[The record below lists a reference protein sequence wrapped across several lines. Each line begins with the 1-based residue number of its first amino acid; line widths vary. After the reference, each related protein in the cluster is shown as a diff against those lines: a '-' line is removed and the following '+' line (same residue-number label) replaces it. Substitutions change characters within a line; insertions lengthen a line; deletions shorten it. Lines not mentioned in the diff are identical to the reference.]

1 MPKGFSA
8 LQILFLNILVIGVW
22 HVSVFIACIKL
33 PPSYFDC
40 NKSRF
45 RPREWERGG
54 RWYRDKLKI
63 NVWKDKVPQHVGK
76 DGFSKSHITDV
87 SIEYLDQ
94 FIMETCRGEW
104 NHTTDT
110 FCIVFVLI
118 MNPLAWGLFC
128 SFLILLG
135 NLPFAAIQRYNRF
148 RLLTVRKKL
157 LRDLSRAEAQ
167 KRASHTV
174 TT

>member
-1 MPKGFSA
+1 MLKGFSA

-94 FIMETCRGEW
+94 LGPFLQLFDPSGEPALCSYPEIQPLSLVDCAQETS
-104 NHTTDT
+104 
-110 FCIVFVLI
+110 
-118 MNPLAWGLFC
+118 A
-128 SFLILLG
+128 
-135 NLPFAAIQRYNRF
+135 
-148 RLLTVRKKL
+148 
-157 LRDLSRAEAQ
+157 
-167 KRASHTV
+167 
-174 TT
+174 

>member
-1 MPKGFSA
+1 MA
-8 LQILFLNILVIGVW
+8 
-22 HVSVFIACIKL
+22 
-33 PPSYFDC
+33 
-40 NKSRF
+40 
-45 RPREWERGG
+45 G
-54 RWYRDKLKI
+54 RRNVVTDKDL
-63 NVWKDKVPQHVGK
+63 G
-76 DGFSKSHITDV
+76 
-87 SIEYLDQ
+87 
-94 FIMETCRGEW
+94 GEW

>member
-1 MPKGFSA
+1 MLKGFSA

-118 MNPLAWGLFC
+118 MNPPWGLFC

>member
-1 MPKGFSA
+1 MLKGFSA

-22 HVSVFIACIKL
+22 HVSVFIACVKL
-33 PPSYFDC
+33 PPSYFNC
-40 NKSRF
+40 NKGRF

-63 NVWKDKVPQHVGK
+63 NVWKDKVPQHVAK

-87 SIEYLDQ
+87 SIEYLDE

-104 NHTTDT
+104 NHTTDA
-110 FCIVFVLI
+110 FCIIFVLI
-118 MNPLAWGLFC
+118 MNPLSWGLFC

-167 KRASHTV
+167 KQASHTV